1 MHDVGAVA
9 DQPERTLSVE
19 SARPE
24 GDAPVPVL
32 HLAIEGARPA
42 ALSARYSLAGVERV
56 TIGRGAERTATFQR
70 DDAGRPALAITVPDP
85 RMSTRHVV
93 LERELGRWI
102 VADAGSKNGTFVD
115 DQPAQRLAIGDG
127 ARVECG
133 HTVFVLRRRTL
144 PAGAPPIAD
153 GRDLAPEPRGLAT
166 LDPDLADDFDQL
178 RRVAP
183 SLAPVLVGGE
193 TGTGKELVARA
204 VHALSGRRGEL
215 VAVNCGALPAELVE
229 AELFGVKK
237 GAFTGAVEDR
247 PGIIRRAAGGTLF
260 LDEIGALAA
269 PAQAALLRVLQDR
282 TVVALGDTRPHEV
295 DFRVVCATLDDLDAR
310 AAGGGFRADLLARIA
325 GFRIELPPLRER
337 LDELGLVVGGV
348 LAALIPAGRPSVQ
361 LALDAMRAIVRH
373 DWPGNIR
380 ELEKCLETALALAG
394 DGPIELSHLP
404 AAVRAVTVR
413 PPAAALSAGDQ
424 ALRDELIALLQRHR
438 GNISAVARHLG
449 KARMQVQ
456 RWIRR
461 FRIDPD
467 QFRV

>member
-1 MHDVGAVA
+1 MRDEVA
-9 DQPERTLSVE
+9 DLPERTLSVE
-19 SARPE
+19 SARPA

-32 HLAIEGARPA
+32 HVALEGARPA

-56 TIGRGAERTATFQR
+56 TIGRGAERTATFHR
-70 DDAGRPALAITVPDP
+70 DDAGRPALAITIPDP
-85 RMSTRHVV
+85 RMSTRHAV
-93 LERELGRWI
+93 LERELGRWV

-115 DQPAQRLAIGDG
+115 DQPIERLAIGDG
-127 ARVECG
+127 ARVETG
-133 HTVFVLRRRTL
+133 HTVFVLRRRAL
-144 PAGAPPIAD
+144 PAGTPAAVD
-153 GRDLAPEPRGLAT
+153 ARDLPPEPRGLAT
-166 LDPDLADDFDQL
+166 LDPDLAHDFDQL

-183 SLAPVLVGGE
+183 STAPVLVGGE

-215 VAVNCGALPAELVE
+215 VAVNCGALPGELVE

-247 PGIIRRAAGGTLF
+247 PGIVRRAAGGTLF

-269 PAQAALLRVLQDR
+269 PAQAALLRVLQDH
-282 TVVALGDTRPHEV
+282 TVTALGDTRPIAV

-310 AAGGGFRADLLARIA
+310 AAAGGFRPDLLARID

-337 LDELGLVVGGV
+337 LDELGSIIGGV
-348 LAALIPAGRPSVQ
+348 LVGLVPAGRAPVE
-361 LALDAMRAIVRH
+361 LATDAMRAIVRH

-394 DGPIELSHLP
+394 DGPIERSHLP
-404 AAVRAVTVR
+404 AAVRAVTDR
-413 PPAAALSAGDQ
+413 PPGAPDALSADDRVR
-424 ALRDELIALLQRHR
+424 RDELIALLRSHG